1 MDIGFDRSSWAQDP
15 AGRTDAGF
23 GPLEWHGLRTRL
35 CAARAAGRALA
46 ERNATGEVS
55 SMGSFDSLS
64 ARVLAE
70 YGPHLGGVNPV
81 FWANR
86 KRPPAINA
94 AVAGT
99 NNPGDRG

>member
-1 MDIGFDRSSWAQDP
+1 M
-15 AGRTDAGF
+15 AGEA
-23 GPLEWHGLRTRL
+23 
-35 CAARAAGRALA
+35 
-46 ERNATGEVS
+46 S

-70 YGPHLGGVNPV
+70 YGAHLHDINPV

-86 KRPPAINA
+86 KRTRIMNA
-94 AVAGT
+94 VVAGT

>member
-1 MDIGFDRSSWAQDP
+1 MDEAPS
-15 AGRTDAGF
+15 
-23 GPLEWHGLRTRL
+23 
-35 CAARAAGRALA
+35 
-46 ERNATGEVS
+46 V
-55 SMGSFDSLS
+55 GSFDSLS

-70 YGPHLGGVNPV
+70 YGPHLNDVNPV

-86 KRPPAINA
+86 KRTRAMNA